1 MVLERAWPSQHGG
14 EHEVVEDGDGID
26 KALVVPSDVTG
37 FELIRVFLKE
47 ANEHKKTRYYI
58 FH

>member
-47 ANEHKKTRYYI
+47 ANEQKKN
-58 FH
+58 